1 MSEMIG
7 IPFYGYLDLED
18 TEAMLREQLEIQQR
32 QIDRLNAEIMLL
44 RNELKQKESEL

>member
-7 IPFYGYLDLED
+7 IPFYGYLDIED
-18 TEAMLREQLEIQQR
+18 TEGMLREQLQIQQR

-44 RNELKQKESEL
+44 RNELKESKDD